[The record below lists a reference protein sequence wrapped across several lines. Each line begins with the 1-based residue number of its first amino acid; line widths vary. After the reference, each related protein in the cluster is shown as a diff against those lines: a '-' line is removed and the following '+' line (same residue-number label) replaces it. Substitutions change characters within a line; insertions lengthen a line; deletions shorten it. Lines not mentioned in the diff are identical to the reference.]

1 MPRLLLTLALLLLPV
16 AAQAQDA
23 AAQAAELEAVRL
35 NAERGNA
42 ASQYALGLR
51 YANGAGGAE
60 RDPAEA
66 LRWYRLSGEQGH
78 VPAQF
83 AVAAM
88 YDRGVGVA
96 ADPVEAARWY
106 EAAARQGHAGA
117 QHNLAVAYEEG
128 RGVGR
133 SLPLARQW
141 YTEAAG
147 AGLAQSQIRLAEMLA
162 EGLGGAADLVGA
174 AQWYQVAAVQGVAVA
189 QARLGLA
196 FGEGRGIDR
205 ADRAAL
211 LWLEVAARRSVE
223 EPGLAAAR
231 DAVAARVDPAVRD
244 AAIADADACALAN
257 WHYCGNPIAPPGTP
271 TGAHRTV
278 AAALEQGTHPD
289 IVRPDLLQGVQPQ
302 YPVQAVLNLGRAGEI
317 VLDALLLAD
326 GRVGPICVRQSLGP
340 ALDAAAVAAA
350 VQWRFSP
357 ATRGGE
363 GVPAWVRLEL
373 SVSPGSPPAQ

>member
-1 MPRLLLTLALLLLPV
+1 MRRLLLILMLV
-16 AAQAQDA
+16 ATPGLVAGQDA
-23 AAQAAELEAVRL
+23 VQAELAGLRA

-51 YANGAGGAE
+51 YANGAGGVE
-60 RDPAEA
+60 RDPVEA

-96 ADPVEAARWY
+96 ANPTEATRWY
-106 EAAARQGHAGA
+106 DAAARQGHAGA
-117 QHNLAVAYEEG
+117 QHNLAVAYEQG
-128 RGVGR
+128 RGVGV
-133 SLPLARQW
+133 SLSLARQW
-141 YTEAAG
+141 YAEAAG
-147 AGLAQSQIRLAEMLA
+147 AGLAQSQLRLAEFLA
-162 EGLGGAADLVGA
+162 EGLGGVVDLPAAA
-174 AQWYQVAAVQGVAVA
+174 EWYQVAAVQGVALA

-196 FGEGRGIDR
+196 FAEGRGIDP
-205 ADRAAL
+205 ADRGAL
-211 LWLEVAARRSVE
+211 LWLEVATRRGVE
-223 EPGLAAAR
+223 EPGLVAAR
-231 DAVAARVDPAVRD
+231 DAVAARVPAAVR
-244 AAIADADACALAN
+244 AAVLANADACGLAN
-257 WHYCGNPIAPPGTP
+257 WYYCGDPVAPPCTP
-271 TGAHRTV
+271 TDAHRT
-278 AAALEQGTHPD
+278 AAVVLEQGTYPD

-302 YPVQAVLNLGRAGEI
+302 YPVQAVLNLGRQGEI

-350 VQWRFSP
+350 AQWQFAP
-357 ATRGGE
+357 ATRNGE

-373 SVSPGSPPAQ
+373 SVSPGPPPAQ

>member
-1 MPRLLLTLALLLLPV
+1 MPRWLLILALL
-16 AAQAQDA
+16 AAPGAALGQDA
-23 AAQAAELEAVRL
+23 AAQAELEALRL
-35 NAERGNA
+35 NAERGNP

-51 YANGAGGAE
+51 YANGAGGVA
-60 RDPAEA
+60 RDPVEA

-96 ADPVEAARWY
+96 ADATEATRWY

-117 QHNLAVAYEEG
+117 QHNLAAAYEEG
-128 RGVGR
+128 RGVGL

-162 EGLGGAADLVGA
+162 GGLGGEPDLPGA
-174 AQWYQVAAVQGVAVA
+174 AQWYQVAAVQGVALA

-196 FGEGRGIDR
+196 FAGGRGIDP
-205 ADRAAL
+205 ADRGAL
-211 LWLEVAARRSVE
+211 LWLEVAARRGVD

-231 DAVAARVDPAVRD
+231 DVVAARATPAVQEAVAADV
-244 AAIADADACALAN
+244 DACALAN
-257 WHYCGNPIAPPGTP
+257 WHYCGDPIAPPCTP
-271 TGAHRTV
+271 SNAHRAV
-278 AAALEQGTHPD
+278 AVVLEQGTHPD
-289 IVRPDLLQGVQPQ
+289 VVRPDLLQGVQPQ
-302 YPVQAVLNLGRAGEI
+302 YPVQAVLDLGQQGEI

-350 VQWRFSP
+350 AQWRFAP
-357 ATRGGE
+357 ATRAGE

-373 SVSPGSPPAQ
+373 SVSPGPAPAQ